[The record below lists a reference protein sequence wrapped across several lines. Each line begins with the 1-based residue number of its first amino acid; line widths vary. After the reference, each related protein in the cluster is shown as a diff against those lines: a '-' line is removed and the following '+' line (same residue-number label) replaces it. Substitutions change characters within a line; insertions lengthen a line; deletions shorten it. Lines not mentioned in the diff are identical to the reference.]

1 LNKLGGGRMDNQIK
15 LAFEKSKLGDK
26 DERYEAYQNILY
38 ATEQQVDWAYEVWNQ
53 LLEDLSHK
61 DNHQRSRAAQYL
73 ANLAKSDPEMRIMK
87 DFPKLW
93 EVTKDEKFV
102 TARHSLQSIWKV
114 GIAGTAQKEMV
125 MEFMVERFKN
135 CTVEKNFTLIR
146 NDIIQNMKNLYD
158 HFNDEVIKQTALEL
172 IDTVDDKKYKKNI
185 WIYGNSYNGVV
196 GNIDSFIK

>member
-1 LNKLGGGRMDNQIK
+1 MDNQIK
-15 LAFEKSKLGDK
+15 LAFEKSKSGDK
-26 DERYEAYQNILY
+26 DERYEAYQNILNV
-38 ATEQQVDWAYEVWNQ
+38 TDQQVDWAYEVWNQ
-53 LLEDLSHK
+53 LIEDLTHE

-114 GIAGTAQKEMV
+114 GIAGTVQKEMV
-125 MEFMVERFKN
+125 MEFMVERFKK
-135 CTVEKNFTLIR
+135 CADEKNFTLIR

-158 HFNDEVIKQTALEL
+158 YFNDEFIKQTALDL
-172 IDTVDDKKYKKNI
+172 IDTVDDKKYKKKYMDI
-185 WIYGNSYNGVV
+185 W
-196 GNIDSFIK
+196 K

>member
-1 LNKLGGGRMDNQIK
+1 MDNQIK
-15 LAFEKSKLGDK
+15 LAFEKSKSGDK
-26 DERYEAYQNILY
+26 DERYEAYQNILN
-38 ATEQQVDWAYEVWNQ
+38 ATDQQVDWAYEVWNQ
-53 LLEDLSHK
+53 LIEDLTHK

-125 MEFMVERFKN
+125 MEFMVERFKK
-135 CTVEKNFTLIR
+135 CTDEKNFTLIR
-146 NDIIQNMKNLYD
+146 NDIIQNVKNLYD
-158 HFNDEVIKQTALEL
+158 YFNEGLLNKRLL
-172 IDTVDDKKYKKNI
+172 I
-185 WIYGNSYNGVV
+185 
-196 GNIDSFIK
+196 

>member
-1 LNKLGGGRMDNQIK
+1 MDNQIK
-15 LAFEKSKLGDK
+15 LAFEKSKTGDK
-26 DERYEAYQNILY
+26 DERYEAYQSILH
-38 ATEQQVDWAYEVWNQ
+38 ATDKQVDWAYEVWNQ
-53 LLEDLSHK
+53 LIEDLTHK

-125 MEFMVERFKN
+125 MEVMVERFKK
-135 CTVEKNFTLIR
+135 CADEKNFTLIR
-146 NDIIQNMKNLYD
+146 NDIIQNMKKLYD
-158 HFNDEVIKQTALEL
+158 NFNDEFIKQTALDL
-172 IDTVDDKKYKKNI
+172 IDTVDDKKYKKKYMDI
-185 WIYGNSYNGVV
+185 FAV
-196 GNIDSFIK
+196 